1 MPIGRLLTAGLAL
14 LCFHACSVT
23 NDLDGLTEN
32 VAGAAG
38 AEAGVEAGPV
48 CEPGNCA
55 GCVGCEAFCGCAT
68 TTAAAKDQCLKVSC
82 TVDAGADGASG
93 GNGGSDAGGGSGGT
107 GASASGG
114 GSGTG
119 GAGSFGG
126 SGGISGA
133 CQSCS
138 LSNCGSEGNSCA
150 AEAECN
156 AILACFAACANG
168 NATCRNACVPDA
180 GAPKFQ
186 TLLDCMAANCAS
198 VCNL

>member
-93 GNGGSDAGGGSGGT
+93 GNGGSDAGGT

>member
-14 LCFHACSVT
+14 LSFYACSVT

-32 VAGAAG
+32 AAGAAG

-93 GNGGSDAGGGSGGT
+93 GNGGIDAGGGSGGT
-107 GASASGG
+107 GA
-114 GSGTG
+114 SGTG

-126 SGGISGA
+126 SGGISSA

-168 NATCRNACVPDA
+168 NTTCRNACIPDA
-180 GAPKFQ
+180 DAPKFQ